1 MAGAD
6 PRAVLEGLI
15 RERREDYAGLS
26 RLIGRNAAY
35 VQQYVKRGTPRRLA
49 EADRRVLA
57 RYFDIDESLLG
68 GPAPTAASDTI
79 PVPRLDVE
87 ASAGPGTLNPAERA
101 RDHVAFDPRWLRRI
115 GGSGKL
121 SLIEVSG
128 DSMAPLLGHGDEI
141 LVDHADGAGRLRD
154 GIYVL
159 RRDDA
164 LLVKRLSRHPGSARI
179 SISSDNPAHP
189 SWPDCDPAS
198 IDIVGRVL
206 WAGKRIA

>member
-1 MAGAD
+1 
-6 PRAVLEGLI
+6 
-15 RERREDYAGLS
+15 
-26 RLIGRNAAY
+26 
-35 VQQYVKRGTPRRLA
+35 
-49 EADRRVLA
+49 VLA

-68 GPAPTAASDTI
+68 GPATAAVSESV

-87 ASAGPGTLNPAERA
+87 ASAGPGALDPGERA

-128 DSMAPLLGHGDEI
+128 DSMAPLLSHGDEI
-141 LVDHADGAGRLRD
+141 LVDHADASDRLRD

-179 SISSDNPAHP
+179 SIVSDNPAYP

>member
-1 MAGAD
+1 MMEAD
-6 PRAVLEGLI
+6 PRAVLETLI

-35 VQQYVKRGTPRRLA
+35 VQQFVKRGTPKRLA
-49 EADRRVLA
+49 ERDRALLA
-57 RYFDIDESLLG
+57 RYFGIDEALLG
-68 GPAPTAASDTI
+68 GPAAAPASDSVR
-79 PVPRLDVE
+79 VPRLDVE
-87 ASAGPGTLNPAERA
+87 ASAGPGTLDSGERT
-101 RDHVAFDPRWLRRI
+101 RGHVAFDPQWLRRI
-115 GGSGKL
+115 GGSGNL
-121 SLIEVSG
+121 SLIEVRG
-128 DSMAPLLGHGDEI
+128 DSMAPMLGHGDEI

-159 RRDDA
+159 RRDGA
-164 LLVKRLSRHPGSARI
+164 LLVKRLSRHPGSTRL
-179 SISSDNPAHP
+179 SISSDNPAYP